1 MKKNILLLLLAVT
14 TLSFAQKTTAVRDTI
29 AKDTTK
35 TKVTEKTPEQ
45 KRAEEYAKLIK
56 KGGVERNGLFT
67 VRKIEEKWYFEIP
80 DTLLN
85 RYLLCVTRLKTAPD
99 NFGMYAG
106 EKVNEQ
112 TIYFEQRTDKTLSL
126 RAFVNVQQAD
136 STHNIYTAVANSSAN
151 PIIASFNVI
160 GRNPKTKSQLIDVTD
175 FFKQD
180 NSSEV
185 RQCRPRPLVCRRYAS
200 LSYQRRNQCDANLFG
215 IA

>member
-1 MKKNILLLLLAVT
+1 MKKNIFLLLLVAT

-56 KGGVERNGLFT
+56 KGGIERNGLFT

-136 STHNIYTAVANSSAN
+136 STHNI
-151 PIIASFNVI
+151 
-160 GRNPKTKSQLIDVTD
+160 
-175 FFKQD
+175 
-180 NSSEV
+180 
-185 RQCRPRPLVCRRYAS
+185 
-200 LSYQRRNQCDANLFG
+200 
-215 IA
+215 